1 MAKTLVEKMVA
12 TMASCEDGNQVALSV
27 NMLVV
32 VMENGRAAYQ
42 AEKKGSNEVQ
52 RSVSIKVGFLAEY
65 QAFLPVGEQDYLT
78 VFLLAAS
85 KGSTLADER
94 VDLMVSTQVDKQ
106 VEQMENLK
114 FVDWVQQMVWKTAA
128 SQVQQRFVS
137 QAQNWDEKKE
147 KTLVEKLV
155 AQKDNNHPV
164 AQSALSK
171 V

>member
-1 MAKTLVEKMVA
+1 MAKTVVEKMAA
-12 TMASCEDGNQVALSV
+12 TMAFCEDGNQVALSV

-42 AEKKGSNEVQ
+42 AEKKGSNKVQ
-52 RSVSIKVGFLAEY
+52 LSVSIKVGFQAEY
-65 QAFLPVGEQDYLT
+65 QVFLPVGDQDYLT

-85 KGSTLADER
+85 KGSLLADER

-106 VEQMENLK
+106 VEQMEILK
-114 FVDWVQQMVWKTAA
+114 FVDWVQQMVWKPAA